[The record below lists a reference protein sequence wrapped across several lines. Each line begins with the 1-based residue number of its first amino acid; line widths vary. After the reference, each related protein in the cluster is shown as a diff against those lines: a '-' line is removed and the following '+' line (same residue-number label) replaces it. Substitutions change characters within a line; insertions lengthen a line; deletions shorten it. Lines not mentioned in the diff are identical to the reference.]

1 MKNRKPS
8 EEFAVQ
14 YPDVIVAIENL
25 ENLENLGDTPNLVH
39 SGRAQDLA
47 RIAFDSL
54 PASMMSDALKA
65 IVELEEVDITA
76 ARKAQKLDKLS
87 AQKKGLRDP
96 RIGVNTQERKANG

>member
-8 EEFAVQ
+8 EKFAVQ
-14 YPDVIVAIENL
+14 YPDVIDAIKSL
-25 ENLENLGDTPNLVH
+25 ELLGDNPGLPAID
-39 SGRAQDLA
+39 RAQDLA
-47 RIAFDSL
+47 RIAFDGLS
-54 PASMMSDALKA
+54 ASMMSDALKA
-65 IVELEEVDITA
+65 IVELEKVDITA